1 MKHKAHILRDE
12 GTRYSRHLGIRYVEL
27 ADGRAVTEIDM
38 TQHLENVVGGFHGG
52 AAFSL
57 IDCAMGA
64 AVYSLL
70 GPDELTATLE
80 AKTNYIR
87 PVQSGLIRCEAK
99 VIHRGRRTAVLEAE
113 VTADGKLV
121 AKASGTFAI
130 WQVEPAS

>member
-12 GTRYSRHLGIRYVEL
+12 GSRFSQHLKYRYVEV
-27 ADGRAVTEIDM
+27 ADGRAVTEVDM
-38 TQHLENVVGGFHGG
+38 AEHLQNVVGGFHGG
-52 AAFSL
+52 AAFGL

-70 GPDELTATLE
+70 EADELAATLE

-87 PVQSGLIRCEAK
+87 PVREGLIRCEAR
-99 VIHRGRRTAVLEAE
+99 VIHKGRRTAVLDAE
-113 VTADGKLV
+113 VTAGGKLI

-130 WQVEPAS
+130 WREAQV

>member
-12 GTRYSRHLGIRYVEL
+12 GSRFSQHLGIRYISVE
-27 ADGRAVTEIDM
+27 DGVCTTEVDM
-38 TQHLENVVGGFHGG
+38 RDPLRNVVGGFHGG
-52 AAFSL
+52 AAFAL

-70 GPDELTATLE
+70 DIDELAATLE

-87 PVQSGLIRCEAK
+87 PVREGLIQCTAR
-99 VIHRGRRTAVLEAE
+99 VVHRGRRTAVLDAE
-113 VTADGKLV
+113 VTANGKLV

-130 WQVEPAS
+130 WKNEA